1 MKIPEG
7 DQTLM
12 PYIIV
17 EGAEK
22 FINFLKTVFHAKEKL
37 QVPGS
42 EGGIMHAKL

>member
-7 DQTLM
+7 YQTVM

-22 FINFLKTVFHAKEKL
+22 FINFLKLFLIQKKN
-37 QVPGS
+37 
-42 EGGIMHAKL
+42 